1 MPDCKL
7 MLSFLKKSLSSTS
20 DSFDGS
26 KSKEAVKD
34 KAVESA
40 LEAIHEQELTRWKET
55 VYDIIRVS
63 EPCLRIWV
71 VHVSRYDLETVETAL
86 QNIYLLI
93 LSFILHYQSGNT
105 RPREAREPRGAVG
118 GARRTR
124 LGVLPQPQ
132 PPGHFVFSGA
142 RRDSAH
148 HPPLL
153 PGYPHR
159 ALSQVGNT
167 LHSGCYVL
175 TS

>member
-1 MPDCKL
+1 

-26 KSKEAVKD
+26 KSKEAAVED

-63 EPCLRIWV
+63 EPSLRIWV
-71 VHVSRYDLETVETAL
+71 VSRYDLETAL
-86 QNIYLLI
+86 QNVYLLI
-93 LSFILHYQSGNT
+93 SSFILHYQSGNT

-124 LGVLPQPQ
+124 LGALPQPQ

-167 LHSGCYVL
+167 SHLGCYVL
-175 TS
+175 NKLRNQVKSSI